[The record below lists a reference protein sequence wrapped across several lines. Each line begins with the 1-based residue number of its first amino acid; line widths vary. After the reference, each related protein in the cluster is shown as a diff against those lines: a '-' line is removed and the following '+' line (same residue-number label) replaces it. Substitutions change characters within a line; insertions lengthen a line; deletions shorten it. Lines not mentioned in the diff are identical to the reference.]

1 MFISK
6 NGGDV
11 MKRRTW
17 LSILIAV
24 LLVTVSEA
32 PLSAQS
38 FKPTRPVEAVVHTGP
53 GGGSD
58 ILARAIAD
66 MMEKE
71 KLLPQRLQVVNKS
84 GGGSAVAM
92 SYLAEKKG
100 DTHTIGFFT
109 GVWVTNPL
117 TTAEA
122 KVTVKDLTPIVRL
135 VLEPA
140 VVAVKADSPYKNMK
154 DFIEAAKKNPGQL
167 KQSGGSVTG
176 RDNLVRLVIQKATG
190 ARWVFVSFPSGGE
203 RIANLLGGHVQA
215 MVIEPQEAGEH
226 IKAGNLRVIA
236 ALTEKRLPS
245 FPDIPTLKEQGIDV
259 PVIPQARGV
268 LAPPGVP
275 KDVFQY
281 WEGVFDRFTKTAS
294 WKKYLEQNQFE
305 DGYLKGAELN
315 TFFDQLTVQMR
326 EVLKEAGAKIVR

>member
-1 MFISK
+1 
-6 NGGDV
+6 
-11 MKRRTW
+11 MKRRIP
-17 LSILIAV
+17 LSILIVV
-24 LLVTVSEA
+24 LVLMASNA
-32 PLSAQS
+32 PLSAQA

-53 GGGSD
+53 GGGAD

-92 SYLAEKKG
+92 AYLAEKKG
-100 DTHTIGFFT
+100 ETHTIGFFT

-117 TTAEA
+117 TSAEA
-122 KVTVKDLTPIVRL
+122 TVTIKELTPIVRL

-140 VVAVKADSPYKNMK
+140 VVAVKADSPYKNMR
-154 DFIEAAKKNPGQL
+154 DFVEAAKKNPGQL

-190 ARWVFVSFPSGGE
+190 AKWVFVSFPSGGE
-203 RIANLLGGHVQA
+203 RIANLLGGHVEM

-226 IKAGNLRVIA
+226 IRAGNMRVIA

-245 FPDIPTLKEQGIDV
+245 FPDVPTLKEQGIDV

-275 KDVFQY
+275 KDVVQY

-305 DGYLKGAELN
+305 DGYLKGPELN
-315 TFFDQLTVQMR
+315 KFFDELAVQMR

>member
-1 MFISK
+1 
-6 NGGDV
+6 
-11 MKRRTW
+11 MKHRAMW
-17 LSILIAV
+17 LTIIVAV
-24 LLVTVSEA
+24 IVAMSLGVAAGQE
-32 PLSAQS
+32 
-38 FKPTRPVEAVVHTGP
+38 FKPSKQIEAVVHTGP

-58 ILARAIAD
+58 LLARAIAE
-66 MMEKE
+66 MLQKE
-71 KLLPQRLQVVNKS
+71 QLIPQRMQVVNKP
-84 GGGSAVAM
+84 GGGPAVAM

-122 KVTVKDLTPIVRL
+122 KVTIKDLTPITRL

-154 DFIEAAKKNPGQL
+154 DFIDAAKKNPGQL

-190 ARWVFVSFPSGGE
+190 AKWVFVSFPSGGE
-203 RIANLLGGHVQA
+203 RIANLLGGHVQT

-245 FPDIPTLKEQGIDV
+245 FPDVPTLKEQGIDV
-259 PVIPQARGV
+259 PIIPQARGV
-268 LAPPGVP
+268 VAPPGVGA
-275 KDVFQY
+275 DVVQY
-281 WEGVFDRFTKTAS
+281 WEGVFSRFAKTAG
-294 WKKYLEQNQFE
+294 WKKYIEQNQFE
-305 DGYLKGAELN
+305 DGYLKGPELN
-315 TFFDQLTVQMR
+315 KFFDELTVQMR
-326 EVLKEAGAKIVR
+326 DVLKEAGAKVVR

>member
-1 MFISK
+1 MERKQF
-6 NGGDV
+6 V
-11 MKRRTW
+11 FVV
-17 LSILIAV
+17 A
-24 LLVTVSEA
+24 LLVTCLLTAA
-32 PLSAQS
+32 PQLSAFEPS
-38 FKPTRPVEAVVHTGP
+38 KPIEGVVHTGP

-58 ILARAIAD
+58 ILARAIA
-66 MMEKE
+66 ELLQKE
-71 KLLPQRLQVVNKS
+71 KLIPHRMQIVNKS

-122 KVTVKDLTPIVRL
+122 KVTVKDLSPIVRL

-140 VVAVKADSPYKNMK
+140 VVAVKADSPYKSMK
-154 DFIEAAKKNPGQL
+154 DFVEAAKKNPGQL

-176 RDNLVRLVIQKATG
+176 RDNLVRLVVQRATG
-190 ARWVFVSFPSGGE
+190 ANWTFISFPSGGE
-203 RIANLLGGHVQA
+203 RIANLLGGHVQM

-226 IKAGNLRVIA
+226 IKAGNMRVIA
-236 ALTEKRLPS
+236 SLTEKRLPS
-245 FPDIPTLKEQGIDV
+245 FPNVPTLQEQGINV

-275 KDVFQY
+275 KDVVQY
-281 WEGVFDRFTKTAS
+281 WEGVFDRFAKTAG

-305 DGYLKGAELN
+305 DGFLKGPELN
-315 TFFDQLTVQMR
+315 KFFDDLTKQMR
-326 EVLKEAGAKIVR
+326 EVLKEAGAKVVR

>member
-1 MFISK
+1 
-6 NGGDV
+6 
-11 MKRRTW
+11 MKRRAW
-17 LSILIAV
+17 LSIGITI
-24 LLVTVSEA
+24 LLVTAFA
-32 PLSAQS
+32 PPVSAQ
-38 FKPTRPVEAVVHTGP
+38 FKPTRPVESVVHTGP

-58 ILARAIAD
+58 IFARAIAD
-66 MMEKE
+66 MMDRE
-71 KLLPQRLQVVNKS
+71 KLVPQRLQVVNKS

-122 KVTVKDLTPIVRL
+122 KVTIKDLSPVVRL

-154 DFIEAAKKNPGQL
+154 DFIEGAKKNPGQL

-176 RDNLVRLVIQKATG
+176 RDNLVRLVIQRATG
-190 ARWVFVSFPSGGE
+190 ANWTFISFPSGGE
-203 RIANLLGGHVQA
+203 RIANLLGGHVQM

-226 IKAGNLRVIA
+226 IRAGNMRVIA
-236 ALTEKRLPS
+236 ALTEKRLPL
-245 FPDIPTLKEQGIDV
+245 FPDVPTLQEQGINV

-268 LAPPGVP
+268 LAPPGVS
-275 KDVFQY
+275 KDVVQY
-281 WEGVFDRFTKTAS
+281 WEGIFDRFAKTAS

-305 DGYLKGAELN
+305 DGFLKGPELDK
-315 TFFDQLTVQMR
+315 FFDQLTKQMR